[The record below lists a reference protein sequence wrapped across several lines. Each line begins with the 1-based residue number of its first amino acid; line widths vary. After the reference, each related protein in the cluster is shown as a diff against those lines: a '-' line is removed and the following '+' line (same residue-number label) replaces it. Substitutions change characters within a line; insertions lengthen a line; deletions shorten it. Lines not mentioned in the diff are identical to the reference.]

1 MKILESNLYTPGT
14 KFTVTADVKENTFGA
29 GSLGVMSYITSG
41 DNDYE
46 DVANASVII
55 IRRGKG
61 GVPRINLNKLS
72 IPVFNDKRMM
82 DKDNYL
88 PVGRRHYVHTE
99 MVPYSHEDLLAIAPL
114 DFLGWA
120 AAYMKYLQY
129 LASNIAKPKKQNIVP
144 QDQNHVVTIINR
156 LQEHFDHDRDS
167 ALVNFTTDMFRR
179 AFIIEARKL
188 ESSLIKCVLVY
199 KRKVASI
206 VLNSARFMDYT
217 NTEYYEVT
225 DKEEAKNTIQFHEEK
240 IKVIDE
246 MAANKKKKA
255 KKSKKG
261 DF

>member
-1 MKILESNLYTPGT
+1 MKILESNLYAPGT
-14 KFTVTADVKENTFGA
+14 KFTVTPDVKENTFGP
-29 GSLGVMSYITSG
+29 GSLGVMSYVTSG

-46 DVANASVII
+46 DVANVAVII

-72 IPVFNDKRMM
+72 IPVYSDKRMM

-99 MVPYSHEDLLAIAPL
+99 MVPYSHEDLLAIDSL

-144 QDQNHVVTIINR
+144 HDHNHVLAIIAR
-156 LQEHFDHDRDS
+156 LQEHFDHDRDA
-167 ALVNFTTDMFRR
+167 ALENFATDMFRR
-179 AFIIEARKL
+179 AFTVEARRL

-199 KRKVASI
+199 KRKVANI
-206 VLNSARFMDYT
+206 ALNSARFMDYT

-225 DKEEAKNTIQFHEEK
+225 DKEEAKNTVQFHEEK
-240 IKVIDE
+240 VKVIDE
-246 MAANKKKKA
+246 MAAGKKKKL
-255 KKSKKG
+255 KKKKG
-261 DF
+261 A